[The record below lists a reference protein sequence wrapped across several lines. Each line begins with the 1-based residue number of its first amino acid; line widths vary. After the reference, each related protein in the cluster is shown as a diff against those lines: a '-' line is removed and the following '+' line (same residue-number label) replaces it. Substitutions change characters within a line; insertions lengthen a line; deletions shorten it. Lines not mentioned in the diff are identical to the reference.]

1 MQKIFR
7 CAAQEQEES
16 ARANCPKGSVRR
28 RIQLALP
35 TEAREVSEFNGL
47 EKGLGQETPIE
58 LQCVSGTAPKPLLAL
73 LSLAF
78 PSGSSTNVR
87 AWLSVWFLKADVTR
101 KGGWNGKKVKIS
113 RVSNRRD
120 SVICETAFFLKCD
133 RSSAMHVTCLSRGR

>member
-1 MQKIFR
+1 VQKIFR

-78 PSGSSTNVR
+78 PSGSLTNVR
-87 AWLSVWFLKADVTR
+87 VWL
-101 KGGWNGKKVKIS
+101 
-113 RVSNRRD
+113 RRFIGYLL
-120 SVICETAFFLKCD
+120 VGREAETATENGP
-133 RSSAMHVTCLSRGR
+133 RQVG